1 MLLSHPGDDALMVYG
16 SKLELLKLR
25 AELTKDPHDTE
36 IARQQRAMMA
46 VGAVPTPT
54 QELLGRMARD
64 YASVRVVSRSDL
76 AYPEEARYA
85 HIQGDVPIAVDI
97 DESGVVV
104 EVTVLGEERLPVL
117 TRAAVEAVRHWRY
130 EPLVVDRIPRRASAL
145 VFFSFVLKPSP

>member
-1 MLLSHPGDDALMVYG
+1 LLSHPGGDALLVYG
-16 SKLELLKLR
+16 SKSELLKLR
-25 AELTKDPHDTE
+25 GELTKDPHDAE
-36 IARQQRAMMA
+36 VARQQRAMIA
-46 VGAVPTPT
+46 VGAFPTPM

-97 DESGVVV
+97 DKSGAVV
-104 EVTVLGEERLPVL
+104 EATVLGDERLPVL
-117 TRAAVEAVRHWRY
+117 TRAAVEAVRHRRY
-130 EPLVVDRIPRRASAL
+130 EPLVVDGIPGRASAF